1 MYGKQKSSKMKSN
14 NVKKINP
21 KLYRAK
27 ALRLAF
33 RKLGHNLSV
42 DEILTTMSLNYICPY
57 CDKPVEPL
65 SWSIDH
71 LTPKNR
77 GGSNSLDNLHL
88 VCIKCN
94 KVKGDLTDEEFKQL
108 MAFLKDKPVIYEN
121 LYKRLRMAGMVFM
134 FNRKKRD

>member
-1 MYGKQKSSKMKSN
+1 MKEN
-14 NVKKINP
+14 LKKTNP

-27 ALRLAF
+27 ALRLAY

-42 DEILTTMSLNYICPY
+42 DEVLALMGNNICPY
-57 CDKPVEPL
+57 CNKPVEPL
-65 SWSIDH
+65 LWSIDH
-71 LTPKNR
+71 LLPKNR

-94 KVKGDLTDEEFKQL
+94 KVKGDLTDKEFRQL
-108 MAFLKDKPVIYEN
+108 MEFLKDKPRIYEN

-134 FNRKKRD
+134 FSRKKQR

>member
-1 MYGKQKSSKMKSN
+1 MKEN
-14 NVKKINP
+14 LKKTNP

-27 ALRLAF
+27 ALRLAY

-42 DEILTTMSLNYICPY
+42 DVILVIMSKNICPY
-57 CDKPVEPL
+57 CDKQISPL
-65 SWSIDH
+65 DFSIDH
-71 LTPKNR
+71 KLPKNR
-77 GGSNSLDNLHL
+77 GGSNELINLHL

-108 MAFLKDKPVIYEN
+108 MAFLKDKPIIYEN

-134 FNRKKRD
+134 FSRKKAN

>member
-1 MYGKQKSSKMKSN
+1 MENKKSPTIKSN
-14 NVKKINP
+14 NFKKTNP

-27 ALRLAF
+27 ALRLAY

-42 DEILTTMSLNYICPY
+42 DEVLALMDNDMCSYCNKQIPY
-57 CDKPVEPL
+57 LDF
-65 SWSIDH
+65 SIDH
-71 LTPKNR
+71 KLPKNR
-77 GGSNSLDNLHL
+77 GGSNELSNLHL

-108 MAFLKDKPVIYEN
+108 MAFLKDKPIIYEN

-134 FNRKKRD
+134 FSRKKAN

>member
-1 MYGKQKSSKMKSN
+1 MKEN
-14 NVKKINP
+14 LKKTNP

-42 DEILTTMSLNYICPY
+42 DEILTMMYNSNVCPY
-57 CDKPVEPL
+57 CNKIIEPL
-65 SWSIDH
+65 SFSIDH
-71 LTPKNR
+71 KIPKNR
-77 GGSNSLDNLHL
+77 DGSNSLDNLHL

-94 KVKGDLTDEEFKQL
+94 KVKGDLTDEEFGQL
-108 MAFLKDKPVIYEN
+108 MEFLKDKPIIYEN

-134 FNRKKRD
+134 FSRKKAN

>member
-1 MYGKQKSSKMKSN
+1 MKEN
-14 NVKKINP
+14 LKKTNP

-42 DEILTTMSLNYICPY
+42 DEILTMMYNSNVCPY
-57 CDKPVEPL
+57 CNKIIEPL
-65 SWSIDH
+65 SFSIDH
-71 LTPKNR
+71 KIPKNR
-77 GGSNSLDNLHL
+77 DGSNSLDNLHL

-94 KVKGDLTDEEFKQL
+94 KVKGDLTDEEFGQL
-108 MAFLKDKPVIYEN
+108 MEFLKDKPIIYEN

-134 FNRKKRD
+134 FNKKKRD

>member
-1 MYGKQKSSKMKSN
+1 MKEN
-14 NVKKINP
+14 LKKTNP

-27 ALRLAF
+27 ALRLAY

-42 DEILTTMSLNYICPY
+42 EVILVLMSKNICPY

-71 LTPKNR
+71 KLPKNR
-77 GGSNSLDNLHL
+77 GGSNELINLHL

-108 MAFLKDKPVIYEN
+108 MAFLKEKPIIYEN

-134 FNRKKRD
+134 FSRKKAN

>member
-1 MYGKQKSSKMKSN
+1 MKEN
-14 NVKKINP
+14 LKKTNP

-27 ALRLAF
+27 ALRLAY
-33 RKLGHNLSV
+33 RRLGHNLSV
-42 DEILTTMSLNYICPY
+42 DEILTMMSNNNICPY
-57 CDKPVEPL
+57 CNKPVEPL
-65 SWSIDH
+65 LWSIDH

-77 GGSNSLDNLHL
+77 GGSNELINLHL

-108 MAFLKDKPVIYEN
+108 MAFLKDKPIIYEN

-134 FNRKKRD
+134 FSRKK